1 MARTCSLK
9 GREAFSQLSSRHN
22 LSAICVCPGI
32 RLPSNMASHCNSLF
46 SSTPSQDGN
55 VRLGAYCDR
64 KLSTQSSVRV
74 WSCAVAEHRGS
85 SAEEHFRSLKNGSHC
100 QCGVFPMSLRSS
112 EMGERS
118 FPLYPFCHFTLV
130 SPFHYTKL
138 LHDYQHWYKLC
149 LQGVTMVS
157 TRQKSSKIPGCSK
170 WGSAQIWQQ
179 WANK

>member
-74 WSCAVAEHRGS
+74 WSRAVAEHRGS

-130 SPFHYTKL
+130 SPFHHTNLSNCKSMPFWRLAHRILGFSYSNSISL
-138 LHDYQHWYKLC
+138 LLNFFSRI
-149 LQGVTMVS
+149 LT
-157 TRQKSSKIPGCSK
+157 
-170 WGSAQIWQQ
+170 
-179 WANK
+179 

>member
-130 SPFHYTKL
+130 SPFHRTNLSNCKSMPFWRLAHRILGFSYSNSISL
-138 LHDYQHWYKLC
+138 LLNFFSRI
-149 LQGVTMVS
+149 LT
-157 TRQKSSKIPGCSK
+157 
-170 WGSAQIWQQ
+170 
-179 WANK
+179 